1 MTTRAQR
8 TVEIAAS
15 PRDVWTFLSDTKKR
29 ADAISV
35 IEEVELND
43 ETHATWYLSLP
54 IPAIDETIAI
64 ETEDTIR
71 DSVEYIKFV
80 GRSRLVR
87 VVGEH
92 DLEPTDRGTCLSNR
106 LTVEGE
112 APGIE
117 RYFEQ
122 QLDKEFDNLETALQ
136 NDLTDNS

>member
-15 PRDVWTFLSDTKKR
+15 PSDVWSFLSDPQKR
-29 ADAISV
+29 AEAISV
-35 IEEVELND
+35 IEEFELDD

-54 IPAIDETIAI
+54 IPGIDETIAI

-71 DSVEYIKFV
+71 DPVECIKFV
-80 GRSRLVR
+80 GRSRLMH

-92 DLEPTDRGTCLSNR
+92 ELEPTDRGTR
-106 LTVEGE
+106 LRSRFTVEGE

-117 RYFEQ
+117 QYFEQ
-122 QLDKEFDNLETALQ
+122 KLDEEFDNLETALRA
-136 NDLTDNS
+136 DTADES